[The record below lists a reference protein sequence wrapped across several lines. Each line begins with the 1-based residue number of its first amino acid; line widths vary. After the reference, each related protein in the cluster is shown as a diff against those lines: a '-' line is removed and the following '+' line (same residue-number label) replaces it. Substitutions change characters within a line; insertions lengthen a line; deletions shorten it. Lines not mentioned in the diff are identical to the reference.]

1 MRLHAQAHPN
11 ERGTIM
17 IHSCL
22 RGLAFFQTTDV
33 SVHDLHVIMWSVVV
47 IAVALIVAAVGMVLT
62 SVYAARLLHSV
73 NCVVKEA
80 KEHTG
85 PLLEKTNALVQELA
99 PKIHHLT
106 ENAEQI
112 SYTVREKIDE
122 IGVTVTQIN
131 ATVQEA
137 NGRTR
142 RQVAHVDGIVSDALH
157 AAEHVS
163 QTLQEGIRGP
173 LRQVSGLLAGV
184 RAGLEKLVELSPFSR
199 G

>member
-1 MRLHAQAHPN
+1 MPTYSIAAIAMLQTAEISAHD
-11 ERGTIM
+11 I
-17 IHSCL
+17 
-22 RGLAFFQTTDV
+22 
-33 SVHDLHVIMWSVVV
+33 HVIMWSVVV
-47 IAVALIVAAVGMVLT
+47 IAGALLVAAGGLVFT
-62 SVYAARLLHSV
+62 SIFAAKLLHSV

-85 PLLEKTNALVQELA
+85 PLLLKTNQLVQELA

-112 SYTVREKIDE
+112 SYTVRAKMDE
-122 IGVTVTQIN
+122 IGVTVSQLN
-131 ATVQEA
+131 ETVQEV

-142 RQVAHVDGIVSDALH
+142 HQVRHVDHIVSDALN

-163 QTLQEGIRGP
+163 QTVQEGIRGP
-173 LRQVSGLLAGV
+173 LKQVVGIVAGV
-184 RAGLEKLVELSPFSR
+184 RAGLEKLVERSPFMR